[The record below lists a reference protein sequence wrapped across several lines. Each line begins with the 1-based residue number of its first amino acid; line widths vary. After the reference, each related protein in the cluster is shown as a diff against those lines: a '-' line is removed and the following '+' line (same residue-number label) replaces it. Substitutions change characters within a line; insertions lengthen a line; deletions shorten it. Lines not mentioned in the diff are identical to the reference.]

1 VNLWA
6 TPAAQA
12 AAHRTQRAH
21 ALHWL
26 THLGLPGVFGVAA
39 IDASP
44 IPLPIPGTTDL
55 MLLWLSSHKIGNA
68 EVMVLCAVTGSLLG
82 GYFSWNLGR
91 KGGETALKRRV
102 PARLLNPVQRWAKS
116 NPSLAVFLPALL
128 PPPVPLSP
136 FLLAS
141 GALGVPVRRFL
152 VAFGTARS
160 IRYSLVA
167 WLGVTYGRP
176 MNRLWSNTLDKWSA
190 PLLWVFAALVLAG
203 IVFAIV
209 NARRRPKGVI
219 EGRPANES
227 AAD

>member
-1 VNLWA
+1 M
-6 TPAAQA
+6 
-12 AAHRTQRAH
+12 
-21 ALHWL
+21 HWL

-55 MLLWLSSHKIGNA
+55 ILLWLSSHKIGSSW
-68 EVMVLCAVTGSLLG
+68 VMVLCAVAGSLLG
-82 GYFSWNLGR
+82 GYFSWNLGC
-91 KGGETALKRRV
+91 KGGEAALKRRV
-102 PARLLNPVQRWAKS
+102 PARLLNPVQRWAKG
-116 NPSLAVFLPALL
+116 NPFLAVFLPALL

-141 GALGVPVRRFL
+141 GALGVPVQRFL
-152 VAFGTARS
+152 IAFGAARS

-167 WLGVTYGRP
+167 WLGATYGRR
-176 MNRLWSNTLDKWSA
+176 MNRLWSSTLDKWSA
-190 PLLWVFAALVLAG
+190 PLLWVFAALVLSG

-209 NARRRPKGVI
+209 SALRRPKGVAG
-219 EGRPANES
+219 GRPVKES